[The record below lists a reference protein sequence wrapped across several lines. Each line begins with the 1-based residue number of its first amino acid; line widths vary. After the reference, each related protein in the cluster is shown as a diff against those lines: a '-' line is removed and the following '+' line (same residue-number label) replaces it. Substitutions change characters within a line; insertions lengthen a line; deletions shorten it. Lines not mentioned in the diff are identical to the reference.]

1 MFPNPI
7 KTFSISSTSLFCR
20 ALPSATFTSKRTELF
35 RLSVPCLPRYHHN
48 QQILTLF
55 FRKRG
60 GPAQK
65 VSVITIDIYKILT
78 RSRRGESALKL
89 SIIIS
94 DRHAHPHN
102 RHLQNLDLFKEGGG
116 KLLWNWVLN
125 LTILLNLSQGG
136 AGARDGWKLSRIFS
150 PVFAKV
156 FSCIYKNFLL
166 YLPKF
171 SLVFV
176 KTISRRSQWLA
187 VAIGDI
193 WGALSSVCQFPG
205 GTKDPQ

>member
-1 MFPNPI
+1 MNMAYKHVRRFSEDFEPSYNEIWVIVRKWIQMKNYETCIFIRNQPNIWCTCFASGCWLPSYLFPNPI

-89 SIIIS
+89 SIII
-94 DRHAHPHN
+94 
-102 RHLQNLDLFKEGGG
+102 
-116 KLLWNWVLN
+116 
-125 LTILLNLSQGG
+125 
-136 AGARDGWKLSRIFS
+136 
-150 PVFAKV
+150 
-156 FSCIYKNFLL
+156 
-166 YLPKF
+166 
-171 SLVFV
+171 
-176 KTISRRSQWLA
+176 
-187 VAIGDI
+187 
-193 WGALSSVCQFPG
+193 
-205 GTKDPQ
+205 